1 MGTLLLFITFG
12 LLAPTVL
19 LLVYVMTKRRVGL
32 HGIWELALAGDR
44 LSQIYVVMS
53 LGTFGFAVVSVLL
66 LMLERS

>member
-12 LLAPTVL
+12 LLVPTML
-19 LLVYVMTKRRVGL
+19 LLVYVMTTRRVGL

-44 LSQIYVVMS
+44 LSRIYVVMS

-66 LMLERS
+66 LLLERS